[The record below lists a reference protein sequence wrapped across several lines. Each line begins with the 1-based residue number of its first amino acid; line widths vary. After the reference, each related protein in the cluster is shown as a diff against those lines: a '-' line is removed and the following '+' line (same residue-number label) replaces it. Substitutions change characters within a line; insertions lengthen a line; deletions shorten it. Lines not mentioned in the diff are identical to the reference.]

1 VSNRAKQ
8 FRPRWSMKSSFMT
21 AVALLIGVTVIV
33 LLSVHRS
40 IWTELEIVTAGVA
53 LLMFAFLT
61 VVLHHGVRF
70 DKNERFSVA
79 WPNTSPLEMLDAS
92 SFVPDFDSFIDFG
105 SDAGPLGIIL
115 GILVSVVGSVVL
127 TVIISV
133 VLWIGVNAVWAVVIA
148 VSLPLFYFYR
158 RILRSI
164 VVKGRACRGNWSRA
178 AGHACLSTI
187 LYTAWFY
194 VIFVLAHH
202 IDKMRPS

>member
-1 VSNRAKQ
+1 
-8 FRPRWSMKSSFMT
+8 MKSSFLT
-21 AVALLIGVTVIV
+21 ALILLIAVTALVF
-33 LLSVHRS
+33 LTVHKS

-79 WPNTSPLEMLDAS
+79 WPEISALDLIDAS
-92 SFVPDFDSFIDFG
+92 SSFTPDIDSFIDCG
-105 SDAGPLGIIL
+105 ADAGPLGIIL
-115 GILVSVVGSVVL
+115 GVLLSVVGSVVL
-127 TVIISV
+127 TVIISLL
-133 VLWIGVNAVWAVVIA
+133 LWFGVNVIWAVVVA

-158 RILRSI
+158 RSLRSI
-164 VVKGRACRGNWSRA
+164 VVKGRTCRGDWSRS
-178 AGHACLSTI
+178 AGHAFLSTL

-202 IDKMRPS
+202 IEKIRPG